1 MPIGRREL
9 LQATGALA
17 AWCFGPGKGASAGDA
32 GPKDAGS
39 THYGVDGVP
48 TANAAPAI
56 ATPHLHAPASYHQD
70 IAPPQHLD
78 VAARE
83 ALLRPPPFVIGPPR
97 EREFELWASE
107 QPIEIADGVVFPAW
121 TYNGSIPGPVLRATE
136 GDTLV
141 VRFRN
146 LGTAPHNVHFH
157 GRHAVEQD
165 GWEPVPVGGEAT
177 YRFAAEPRGVHPY
190 HCHSMPVSDHL
201 ARGLYGTLIV
211 DPPGGRPP
219 AHELVL
225 ALCGFDTNGD
235 GRDELF
241 GWNGIAGLYARHPI
255 KVPVGELVRIHL
267 VNLAFHEPAITF
279 HLHAETFDV
288 FRSGTR
294 AEPDDHTDVVT
305 LGPAER
311 AILEFRLP
319 RRGRYMF
326 HPHQSRVAEAGA
338 MGWIA
343 AV

>member
-1 MPIGRREL
+1 MPVRRRDL
-9 LQATGALA
+9 LQATGAFA
-17 AWCFGPGKGASAGDA
+17 AWCFARGTGASASGSEPAAD
-32 GPKDAGS
+32 PS
-39 THYGVDGVP
+39 THYGVEP
-48 TANAAPAI
+48 IAAAAAPV
-56 ATPHLHAPASYHQD
+56 ATPHLHAPPGYHHE
-70 IAPPQHLD
+70 IAPPPRLD
-78 VAARE
+78 LAARE
-83 ALLRPPPFVIGPPR
+83 ALLRPPPFVAGPPR
-97 EREFELWASE
+97 EREVELWASE
-107 QPIEIADGVVFPAW
+107 QPIEIAQDVVFPAW
-121 TYNGSIPGPVLRATE
+121 TYNGSVPGPVLRATE

-146 LGTAPHNVHFH
+146 LGSAPHNVHFH

-165 GWEPVPVGGEAT
+165 GWEPVPVGGEAV
-177 YRFAAEPRGVHPY
+177 YRFEAAPHGLHPY
-190 HCHSMPVSDHL
+190 HCHAMPVSDHL

-211 DPPGGRPP
+211 DPVGGRPP
-219 AHELVL
+219 AHEVVL
-225 ALCGFDTNGD
+225 ALCGFDPNGD

-241 GWNGIAGLYARHPI
+241 GWNGVAGLYARHPI
-255 KVPVGELVRIHL
+255 KVPVGELVRVHL
-267 VNLAFHEPAITF
+267 VNLAFREPAITF

-294 AEPDDHTDVVT
+294 LAPDDHSDVVT

-326 HPHQSRVAEAGA
+326 HPHQSHVAEAGA

>member
-1 MPIGRREL
+1 MPVRRRDL
-9 LQATGALA
+9 LQATGAFA
-17 AWCFGPGKGASAGDA
+17 AWCFARGTGANASEPGAGVA
-32 GPKDAGS
+32 GP

-48 TANAAPAI
+48 AAAAAPARG
-56 ATPHLHAPASYHQD
+56 TPHLHVPTGYHRE
-70 IAPPQHLD
+70 IAPPQRFD
-78 VAARE
+78 RAARE
-83 ALLRPPPFVIGPPR
+83 ALLRPPPFVAGPPR
-97 EREFELWASE
+97 EREIELWASE
-107 QPIEIADGVVFPAW
+107 QPVEIADGVVFSAW
-121 TYNGSIPGPVLRATE
+121 TYNGTLPGPVLRATE

-157 GRHAVEQD
+157 GRHAIEQD
-165 GWEPVPVGGEAT
+165 GWEPVPAGEAT
-177 YRFAAEPRGVHPY
+177 SYRFVAEPRGVHPY
-190 HCHSMPVSDHL
+190 HCHAMPVSDHL
-201 ARGLYGTLIV
+201 ARGLYGTLLV

-225 ALCGFDTNGD
+225 ALCGFDTDGD
-235 GRDELF
+235 GRDDLF
-241 GWNGIAGLYARHPI
+241 GWNGIAGLYARYPI

-267 VNLAFHEPAITF
+267 LNLAFQQPAITF

-294 AEPDDHTDVVT
+294 LEPDDHTDVVT

-326 HPHQSRVAEAGA
+326 HPHQSRLAEAGA